1 MDVFKLIEPAE
12 VTSPIILSIPH
23 CGTEIPDE
31 ILAELKPEM
40 LPPDDTDWFVDELYS
55 FARDL
60 GILVI
65 TSVVSR
71 WVIDLNRNPD
81 STPLYN
87 DGRVITALCPCTDF
101 LGCKIYKDERSQII
115 ASEVERRKAL
125 YFNPYH
131 VKLREI
137 AEAAK
142 RKFGKALIWDC
153 HSIRRMVPS
162 ISENPSPSLILGSAD
177 GTSAPEDVIG
187 TALNG
192 LSASNFELSQNYPF
206 KGGYITR
213 EYGRPVQNIYALQ
226 LEMAKDIYMVDN
238 ETVYS
243 PQKAAV
249 IQESLIK
256 TLSDLNE
263 LLNAD

>member
-1 MDVFKLIEPAE
+1 MDVFKLIEPVE

-81 STPLYN
+81 STALYN

-162 ISENPSPSLILGSAD
+162 ISENPFPSLILGSAD
-177 GTSAPEDVIG
+177 GTSAPVDVIG
-187 TALNG
+187 TAFIG
-192 LSASNFELSQNYPF
+192 LSSSNFEISQNFPF

-213 EYGRPVQNIYALQ
+213 EYGRPTQNIYALQ
-226 LEMAKDIYMVDN
+226 LEMAKDIYMDDN
-238 ETVYS
+238 ETIYS
-243 PQKAAV
+243 PKKASV

-256 TLSDLNE
+256 TLLDLNE
-263 LLNAD
+263 LLNGG

>member
-1 MDVFKLIEPAE
+1 MDVFKLREPIE

-23 CGTEIPDE
+23 CGTEIPAE

-40 LPPDDTDWFVDELYS
+40 LPPDDTDWFVDALYS
-55 FARDL
+55 FAKEL
-60 GILVI
+60 GVI
-65 TSVVSR
+65 VIASVISR

-87 DGRVITALCPCTDF
+87 DGRVITDLCPCTDF
-101 LGCKIYKDERSQII
+101 LGRKIYRDERSQITTR
-115 ASEVERRKAL
+115 ELERRKAL

-131 VKLREI
+131 LKLRET

-162 ISENPSPSLILGSAD
+162 ISENPFPSLILGSAD
-177 GTSAPEDVIG
+177 GTSAPVDVID
-187 TALNG
+187 TAFNG

-226 LEMAKDIYMVDN
+226 LEMAKDIYMDNN
-238 ETVYS
+238 ETAYS

-263 LLNAD
+263 LLNAG